1 MALVVAKPNDF
12 GNVLGYEGG
21 TGVSAND
28 VVVQTGDVSAY
39 DSFSLMTTAGAVQV
53 LASLDGTNYA
63 TAPLAMKDVGATT
76 AAGGVEVI
84 VTAALRVYTFR
95 GNFRSLQVTQNGAT
109 AATAVTLICSKTHVA
124 G

>member
-1 MALVVAKPNDF
+1 MALTLAKPNTF
-12 GNVLGYEGG
+12 SNFTAYEGG
-21 TGVSAND
+21 IGVNAND

-39 DSFSLMTTAGAVQV
+39 DSFSVMTTAGAVQV

-63 TAPLAMKDVGATT
+63 TAPLAMKDMGATT

-84 VTAALRVYTFR
+84 VTAANRIYTFR
-95 GNFRSLQVTQNGAT
+95 GNFRNLQVTQNGAT
-109 AATAVTLICSKTHVA
+109 AATAVTLVCSKTHVA